1 MINRIRGRMENIK
14 SREEMEDNWKRKRI
28 VDERNEKKNYLRR
41 KNKRNNVRNAIE
53 KMLRKVT
60 AINMIKYKWVI
71 IHIYNN
77 KLLYC

>member
-1 MINRIRGRMENIK
+1 MENIK